1 MKRKLLVAAAGIAGG
16 FLLFA
21 GPAGA
26 DGHDGE
32 AAAQVV
38 QAVMDNLWVFIAGVL
53 VFLMQAGFAML
64 ESGLPRPPRPERH
77 RRGEGGRRTRE
88 KLETSAKWIS
98 REGP

>member
-1 MKRKLLVAAAGIAGG
+1 MKHATSNFAVFMRYGRNQMKRKLLVAAAGIAGG

-53 VFLMQAGFAML
+53 VFAYTAGFAML
-64 ESGLPRPPRPERH
+64 ESGLIH
-77 RRGEGGRRTRE
+77 QNGQHNGE
-88 KLETSAKWIS
+88 KL
-98 REGP
+98 G

>member
-1 MKRKLLVAAAGIAGG
+1 MKHATSNLAVFMRYGRNQMKRKLLVAAAGIAGG

-53 VFLMQAGFAML
+53 VSLCKQASQCSSRASRDQKM
-64 ESGLPRPPRPERH
+64 
-77 RRGEGGRRTRE
+77 
-88 KLETSAKWIS
+88 SAT
-98 REGP
+98 